1 MEKIKSE
8 FVVTRQFGQM
18 LDYAMLSVE
27 QNNLSALRLY
37 NLLIVFWNLQCIFE
51 FLLKAF
57 LFERIG
63 IYKD

>member
-37 NLLIVFWNLQCIFE
+37 NLLIVFWNLQCISE

>member
-37 NLLIVFWNLQCIFE
+37 NLLIVFWNLQCISE

-57 LFERIG
+57 LFEWIG